1 MIEIK
6 KLGMEHFEPIVA
18 FDKLC
23 FPTDFWKEEDF
34 KELLSDE
41 RTTYYAAMDG
51 DIIAADVFIYNWQ
64 GKQDYVKIMNVAVHP
79 DYRKRGLAKRLLNLV
94 TEEMLQLGMKRF
106 CGETRASNFAM
117 QHTFESCGYKH
128 ERTVENCYENP
139 TESAFKYVLQL

>member
-79 DYRKRGLAKRLLNLV
+79 DCRKRGLAKQLLNLV

-106 CGETRASNFAM
+106 
-117 QHTFESCGYKH
+117 
-128 ERTVENCYENP
+128 
-139 TESAFKYVLQL
+139 